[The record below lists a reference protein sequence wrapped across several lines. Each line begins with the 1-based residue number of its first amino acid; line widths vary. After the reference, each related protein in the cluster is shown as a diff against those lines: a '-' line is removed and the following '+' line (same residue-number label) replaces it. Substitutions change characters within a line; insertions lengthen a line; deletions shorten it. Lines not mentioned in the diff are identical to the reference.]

1 MTDLATGSASENEA
15 PIAENT
21 RPAGRASPLK
31 PAIASIARHPVRVS
45 FLVALPLRIVA
56 AAGIT
61 HFRGFLF
68 PDEGGYVD
76 LGRLAA
82 AGQLTIKAEGGFY
95 EGLFHEAASFMWPV
109 TILFKI
115 FGAHIIVAALWAA
128 LFGAVTAALVACLVL
143 RVLGPGWGAAAG
155 ITVAVFPSQVL
166 WSSVVLRESMVWAAL
181 AGIAIGIAMFS
192 RAQRWQALA
201 EATVVTG
208 ISLVGLAYLRSWTF
222 VAAAWAAGLAVWLFR
237 PARPLLARGLCAL
250 LLLLVPVLPGW
261 GLAGSTYIGHNT
273 GVLGYERTVLAEGAQ
288 SAFVHPKVVHKTS
301 TSGTKTVT
309 SSSPNSTSTTGGTT
323 TVTTTVTT
331 IPAAFAA
338 SEALVVPHGLANDL
352 RALPTGLIAFALR
365 PFPGQS
371 GRGLSYDFAGVEEL
385 VYYPLY
391 VLAILGL
398 AAYRRRREVIAFPLL
413 VILSVTAVAA
423 EAEGNLGS
431 AFRHRD
437 QLLWAV
443 VFLATL
449 GVDDLYHRWRQHRTS
464 PTSAALES
472 GPP

>member
-1 MTDLATGSASENEA
+1 MTEVVTGTVPEKEA
-15 PIAENT
+15 PLEDN
-21 RPAGRASPLK
+21 RHSGRRTSPLK
-31 PAIASIARHPVRVS
+31 QAVATIAKHPAKAS
-45 FLVALPLRIVA
+45 FLIALPLRIVA

-61 HFRGFLF
+61 YFRGFLF

-76 LGRLAA
+76 LGRLAST
-82 AGQLTIKAEGGFY
+82 GQLTIKVDGGSG

-109 TILFKI
+109 TLLFKI
-115 FGAHIIVAALWAA
+115 FGAHILVASLWAA
-128 LFGAVTAALVACLVL
+128 LFGSVTAALVAYLVL
-143 RVLGPGWGAAAG
+143 RVLGPAWGAAAG

-181 AGIAIGIAMFS
+181 AGIAIGIALFS
-192 RAQRWQALA
+192 RAERWQALV

-208 ISLVGLAYLRSWTF
+208 VCLLGLAYLRSWTF
-222 VAAAWAAGLAVWLFR
+222 VAAAWATGLAVWLFR
-237 PARPLLARGLCAL
+237 PAKPVLARGLCAL

-273 GVLGYERTVLAEGAQ
+273 GVLGYERTVLAEGAK
-288 SAFVHPKVVHKTS
+288 SAFVHPKVVQKTS
-301 TSGTKTVT
+301 TSG
-309 SSSPNSTSTTGGTT
+309 PT
-323 TVTTTVTT
+323 TVTTTGRSTTVTT

-352 RALPTGLIAFALR
+352 KALPTGIIAFTLR
-365 PFPGQS
+365 PFPGQF
-371 GRGLSYDFAGVEEL
+371 GGGLSYDFAGVEEL

-398 AAYRRRREVIAFPLL
+398 VAYRRRREVIAFPLL
-413 VILSVTAVAA
+413 VILSVTAIAA
-423 EAEGNLGS
+423 ETEGNLGS

-443 VFLATL
+443 VFLAAL
-449 GVDDLYHRWRQHRTS
+449 GAHDLYQRWRQRQT
-464 PTSAALES
+464 A
-472 GPP
+472 